1 MTSSDAFTWLPLA
14 ISLAALV
21 VAFVLGGKQ

>member
-1 MTSSDAFTWLPLA
+1 MTSGDAFTWLPLA

-21 VAFVLGGKQ
+21 VALVLGGKQ